1 MGFGVDF
8 PSRRKARRFAVQGS
22 EGRAMTPLDGF
33 LVIAGFA
40 LGCRPL
46 IEWLTRRRSP
56 GLGRR
61 HSRLAPSPWI

>member
-8 PSRRKARRFAVQGS
+8 PSRRKAVRFSVQGS

-46 IEWLTRRRSP
+46 IEWLTRRRSR
-56 GLGRR
+56 GLRR
-61 HSRLAPSPWI
+61 TSRLAPSPWI